1 MKKETGDEME
11 LKKKLM
17 KRQIA
22 GDTFLVPMGKTVYD
36 ANGLFFLTE
45 VGAFIWD
52 KLPAAQTEENI
63 LSAVLAEYD
72 VEEAVARQDVHSF
85 MEKLKTME
93 II

>member
-1 MKKETGDEME
+1 ME
-11 LKKKLM
+11 IKKKLM
-17 KRQIA
+17 KRQVA
-22 GDTFLVPMGKTVYD
+22 GDTFLVPLGKTVYD

-52 KLPAAQTEENI
+52 LLPQTNTEEEV

-72 VEEAVARQDVHSF
+72 VEEAQAREDVRAF
-85 MEKLKTME
+85 LEKLRSME

>member
-1 MKKETGDEME
+1 ME
-11 LKKKLM
+11 IKKKLM
-17 KRQIA
+17 KREIA
-22 GDTFLVPMGKTVYD
+22 GDTFLVPLGKTVYD

-52 KLPAAQTEENI
+52 LLPEAKTEEDV

-72 VEEAVARQDVHSF
+72 VEEATARQDVHSF
-85 MEKLKTME
+85 LEKLRGMN